1 MKTNPLY
8 IASVLSFFGVACG
21 HMPELKPDPAAP
33 RAPGNPNAAFAEVA
47 GVKVVVAGDAWD
59 ADPKNLPTV
68 LTPVKVML
76 ENQSG
81 RPLKINYDEFKL
93 AGSSGFTYSAIP
105 PMEARVVLSQTSRR
119 EIKIVLAAY
128 QQGSPSGQA
137 GGGQSRTAPAPVQS
151 RVVADR
157 FFVAPHFAWYYPGWT
172 AWPYPFAYDP
182 FYYDRLM
189 AYLPKELPTKDMLAE
204 ALPAGVLQPGGRVS
218 GFVYFQGIADRETRV
233 KFEMDLVDAN
243 SSEALGHVS
252 LPFDVKK

>member
-1 MKTNPLY
+1 MKTKPLY
-8 IASVLSFFGVACG
+8 IASVLSFFAVACG
-21 HMPELKPDPAAP
+21 HLPELKPDPAAP
-33 RAPGNPNAAFAEVA
+33 RAPGNPNVAFQEVS
-47 GVKVVVAGDAWD
+47 GVRVLVAGDAWD

-68 LTPVKVML
+68 LTPVKVTI

-93 AGSSGFTYSAIP
+93 TGGSGFTYAAIP

-119 EIKIVLAAY
+119 DIKIVLASF
-128 QQGSPSGQA
+128 QQQSPSGQA
-137 GGGQSRTAPAPVQS
+137 GAHAQPAPAVVQS
-151 RVVADR
+151 RVVANR
-157 FFVAPHFAWYYPGWT
+157 FYIAPHFAWYYPGWA

-204 ALPAGVLQPGGRVS
+204 ALPAGVLQAGGQVS
-218 GFVYFQGIADRETRV
+218 GFVYFQGIGDRESRV

-243 SSEALGHVS
+243 NNERLGQVS
-252 LPFDVKK
+252 LPFEVKK

>member
-1 MKTNPLY
+1 MTQLQSCTLY
-8 IASVLSFFGVACG
+8 SLFFFFNDTATTEIYTLSL
-21 HMPELKPDPAAP
+21 H
-33 RAPGNPNAAFAEVA
+33 
-47 GVKVVVAGDAWD
+47 DA
-59 ADPKNLPTV
+59 LP
-68 LTPVKVML
+68 
-76 ENQSG
+76 
-81 RPLKINYDEFKL
+81 I
-93 AGSSGFTYSAIP
+93 
-105 PMEARVVLSQTSRR
+105 
-119 EIKIVLAAY
+119 
-128 QQGSPSGQA
+128 
-137 GGGQSRTAPAPVQS
+137 
-151 RVVADR
+151 
-157 FFVAPHFAWYYPGWT
+157 FVAPHFAWYYPGWT